1 MLDLMQAC
9 RVAII
14 LTLSVAVVADCGA
27 QSPPPLLARP
37 RAVYY
42 PHGPGSSPI
51 RVTDLY
57 HAVMENDEREVEDLL
72 HRGAN
77 PNEMSP
83 PGIAPLTEAMGYQ
96 TDRKIAELLIKYG
109 ADVNVRTP
117 KNEHGQTN
125 EWTPIYYAVNRKRAD
140 LVAVLLKHG
149 AKVALRDSWGKS
161 PLDYAKEV
169 KDAAIIKQIEV
180 ARAGNH

>member
-1 MLDLMQAC
+1 
-9 RVAII
+9 
-14 LTLSVAVVADCGA
+14 
-27 QSPPPLLARP
+27 
-37 RAVYY
+37 VYY

-57 HAVMENDEREVEDLL
+57 QAVMENDEREV
-72 HRGAN
+72 
-77 PNEMSP
+77 
-83 PGIAPLTEAMGYQ
+83 
-96 TDRKIAELLIKYG
+96 
-109 ADVNVRTP
+109 
-117 KNEHGQTN
+117 
-125 EWTPIYYAVNRKRAD
+125 
-140 LVAVLLKHG
+140 LLKHD